1 MSLVISKKNK
11 LIFFHI
17 PKNAGTSVSNL
28 LLKDENF
35 YYPWVILSKI
45 LRKFKKTDNFF
56 FDNFQKKIYLFTS
69 HETVKT
75 IEKKISSEIYD
86 NFFKFAVVR
95 NPYSRFVSRY
105 NYMKLTN
112 TLKELNFPEFLKK
125 HVELSLI
132 ADQQYKFLLNK
143 NGKIGVNKI
152 IRFENINEEMTE
164 FSKVN
169 NLKLSKFKKL
179 NISTTENYKD
189 YYDTNT
195 KKIVEDFCKE
205 DLEFFNYSF

>member
-17 PKNAGTSVSNL
+17 PKNAGTSVSSA
-28 LLKDENF
+28 LLKNENY
-35 YYPWVILSKI
+35 YYPWVIISKI

-56 FDNFQKKIYLFTS
+56 FDNLQKKIYLFTS

-75 IEKKISSEIYD
+75 IEKKISSEIFD

-112 TLKELNFPEFLKK
+112 KLKELNFSEFLKK

-143 NGKIGVNKI
+143 NGKIGVDKI
-152 IRFENINEEMTE
+152 IKFENINEEMAE
-164 FSKVN
+164 LSKII
-169 NLKLSKFKKL
+169 NLNPSKFKKL
-179 NISTTENYKD
+179 NISTTDNYRD
-189 YYDTNT
+189 YYDNDA